1 MDKAAP
7 AGAGTPGRG
16 LGHRLPEQET
26 AVSVFNTSAS
36 HAITPLAGSAR
47 RVRDGEL
54 ADLLRPS
61 DYHVTAICKA
71 CGQPIRTERWLLSE
85 WYHVQTEPGSG

>member
-1 MDKAAP
+1 MLVECTASVGVEGGKVHALSPVPDS
-7 AGAGTPGRG
+7 
-16 LGHRLPEQET
+16 HR
-26 AVSVFNTSAS
+26 
-36 HAITPLAGSAR
+36 ITPLAGSAR

-61 DYHVTAICKA
+61 DYPVTAICKA

-85 WYHVQTEPGSG
+85 WRHIAPEH